1 MFYKFKLT
9 GCREKFAICK
19 AKNEKEALR
28 QLGKLECYATLSSV
42 YETAAEAFS
51 STDQMKSN

>member
-9 GCREKFAICK
+9 GCKEKFAICK

-51 STDQMKSN
+51 ATDE